1 MLDHISLDQL
11 RAFIAAADEG
21 SFSAA
26 ARRLGRVQSVVSGLV
41 SSFEKQ
47 IGISLFDRSGRFP
60 KLTPQGGI
68 ILTDARSIVAGI
80 DLMKSRA
87 QGMASGQEHELSL
100 VVSIL
105 LPISVVSEAAKE
117 FRLKFPATPIRLYV
131 EALGGA
137 YQRLTEKTVGLGI
150 LAPPTVAMP
159 AYTFERLTAVSMI
172 RVVAKQHPLAAFKGS
187 VPRAEL
193 AKYIKLVFADRSIL
207 SKGQKIDGMTWRL
220 ADLFAKHAFLLQ
232 GVGWGSMPHHVVRA
246 DIAAGRLVELH
257 IEDEPA
263 VGSLFSLSAVY
274 PTSTPPGPAGR
285 WLIERIKAG
294 CAKFDGLQPESISKQ
309 SAARKALSGH

>member
-47 IGISLFDRSGRFP
+47 IGITLFDRSGRFP
-60 KLTPQGGI
+60 KLTPQGSV
-68 ILTDARSIVAGI
+68 ILADARNIAAGI

-105 LPISVVSEAAKE
+105 LPISIVSEAAKE
-117 FRLKFPATPIRLYV
+117 FRQKFPATPIRLYV

-150 LAPPTVAMP
+150 LAPPTMAMP
-159 AYTFERLTAVSMI
+159 TYTFERLTAVGMI
-172 RVVAKQHPLAAFKGS
+172 RVVAKEHPLAAFKGS
-187 VPRAEL
+187 IPKSEL
-193 AKYIKLVFADRSIL
+193 AKYIKLVFADRSIV

-220 ADLFAKHAFLLQ
+220 ADVFAKHAFLLQ
-232 GVGWGSMPHHVVRA
+232 GVGWGSMPYHVVKE
-246 DIAAGRLVELH
+246 DIAAGRLVELE
-257 IEDEPA
+257 IEDEP
-263 VGSLFSLSAVY
+263 VTGSLFSLSAVY

-294 CAKFDGLQPESISKQ
+294 CARFDSLQPNSPQRGGEKH
-309 SAARKALSGH
+309 ALAEE

>member
-60 KLTPQGGI
+60 KLTPQGSI
-68 ILTDARSIVAGI
+68 ILTDARNIAAGI

-150 LAPPTVAMP
+150 LAPPALAMP
-159 AYTFERLTAVSMI
+159 TFTFERLTAVSMI
-172 RVVAKQHPLAAFKGS
+172 RVVAKEHPLAAFRGS

-193 AKYIKLVFADRSIL
+193 AKYIKLVFADRSIV
-207 SKGQKIDGMTWRL
+207 SRGHKIDGMTWRL
-220 ADLFAKHAFLLQ
+220 ADVFAKHTFLLQ
-232 GVGWGSMPHHVVRA
+232 GVGWGSMPYHVVRE
-246 DIAAGRLVELH
+246 DLETGRLVELQ

-263 VGSLFSLSAVY
+263 TGSLFSLSAVY
-274 PTSTPPGPAGR
+274 PTSVPPGPAGR
-285 WLIERIKAG
+285 WFIERLKAG
-294 CAKFDGLQPESISKQ
+294 CEKFDGLQPKNTAKRSV
-309 SAARKALSGH
+309 RKRSLSEN